1 LYRIVLPITVRSSA
15 KALVSRETSSAPAC
29 TREECPIRKANS
41 ALPTL
46 AQIGGEIEML
56 RVKIR
61 QTCSEMQDEFEIP
74 IAKADAVLAKR

>member
-1 LYRIVLPITVRSSA
+1 
-15 KALVSRETSSAPAC
+15 
-29 TREECPIRKANS
+29 
-41 ALPTL
+41 LPTL

>member
-1 LYRIVLPITVRSSA
+1 MLPLVRARSA
-15 KALVSRETSSAPAC
+15 QSEKPTQH
-29 TREECPIRKANS
+29 
-41 ALPTL
+41 LPTL

-56 RVKIR
+56 RVKTR

>member
-1 LYRIVLPITVRSSA
+1 LYRIVLPITVRGSA
-15 KALVSRETSSAPAC
+15 KASEKPTQH
-29 TREECPIRKANS
+29 
-41 ALPTL
+41 LPTL

>member
-1 LYRIVLPITVRSSA
+1 MSEKPTQH
-15 KALVSRETSSAPAC
+15 
-29 TREECPIRKANS
+29 
-41 ALPTL
+41 LPTL

-56 RVKIR
+56 RVKTR